1 MTQLYTTDVNLS
13 VQHHRLLDDSYM
25 YANDT
30 LLYPMPIPALYS
42 LLLLHHVNHPTG
54 SLIKREEKQCLLGK
68 VQSSLLLV

>member
-1 MTQLYTTDVNLS
+1 
-13 VQHHRLLDDSYM
+13 M